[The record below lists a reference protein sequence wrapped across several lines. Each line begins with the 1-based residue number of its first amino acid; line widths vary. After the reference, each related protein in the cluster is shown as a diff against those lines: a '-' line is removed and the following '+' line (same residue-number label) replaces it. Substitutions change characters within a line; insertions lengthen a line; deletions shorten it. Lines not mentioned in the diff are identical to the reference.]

1 MTKKSKIHMG
11 MRKTG
16 ILILI
21 LILIGGCA
29 FNNTGHEGLG
39 EKSQPDPEMTP
50 TPIPVNSEVS
60 ENSAAKEER
69 PVMTE
74 AEINRMVS
82 KLPEDGIYYG
92 SADGRWGEIEVA
104 VTIENGLITA
114 IGVDQY
120 ETPGLGDDACDRM
133 VKRIIESQTTAVDTL
148 GGATISSEA
157 VIEAVNQALNM
168 EGK

>member
-1 MTKKSKIHMG
+1 MAKKSKIHMR
-11 MRKTG
+11 MRKTE
-16 ILILI
+16 IFILI

-29 FNNTGHEGLG
+29 FNNTGHEGLR

-60 ENSAAKEER
+60 GNSTAREER

-92 SADGRWGEIEVA
+92 SADCLLYTSGSV
-104 VTIENGLITA
+104 L
-114 IGVDQY
+114 
-120 ETPGLGDDACDRM
+120 
-133 VKRIIESQTTAVDTL
+133 
-148 GGATISSEA
+148 
-157 VIEAVNQALNM
+157 
-168 EGK
+168 

>member
-1 MTKKSKIHMG
+1 MTKKSKIHIG

-16 ILILI
+16 IFILI

-29 FNNTGHEGLG
+29 FTNTGHEGLG

-60 ENSAAKEER
+60 GNSAAKEER

-92 SADGRWGEIEVA
+92 SADGRWGEI
-104 VTIENGLITA
+104 
-114 IGVDQY
+114 
-120 ETPGLGDDACDRM
+120 
-133 VKRIIESQTTAVDTL
+133 
-148 GGATISSEA
+148 
-157 VIEAVNQALNM
+157 
-168 EGK
+168 